1 MAERHKGWL
10 ESRQAEEV
18 FCVLENVQW
27 GAGAIYPMES
37 READHLHVMTRLRIP
52 GATPPL
58 LMLSR
63 RGT

>member
-1 MAERHKGWL
+1 MAYRHKWWL
-10 ESRQAEEV
+10 ESRQEEEV

-27 GAGAIYPMES
+27 GVGALYPMKS
-37 READHLHVMTRLRIP
+37 REALDLHVMPRLRIP